1 MASPSHAP
9 LARPPSPLPPPIRL
23 ALLAKHQS
31 KRADP
36 RSLHPGFPTALHRL
50 VAGAPDHAESPL
62 HNRVRNSL
70 HHVQNLAQHH
80 NPKGDNMR
88 SLKTLTPL
96 VCLLATLAQAASP
109 VPRQARDL
117 TIADPSGKPIHL
129 SAYKGKVV
137 LIQFLYTNCIHCQA
151 TARLN
156 SKLQT
161 DLGPQGLQILGAAF
175 NEETL
180 SSPDPV
186 RQFISTNGIT
196 FPVGTVTRDSVLT
209 FLGVSVMTRLVVP
222 QIAILDRQG
231 TIRAQSDPTLG
242 APELQTE
249 SHLRAFLVDLL
260 KH

>member
-1 MASPSHAP
+1 
-9 LARPPSPLPPPIRL
+9 
-23 ALLAKHQS
+23 
-31 KRADP
+31 
-36 RSLHPGFPTALHRL
+36 
-50 VAGAPDHAESPL
+50 
-62 HNRVRNSL
+62 
-70 HHVQNLAQHH
+70 
-80 NPKGDNMR
+80 MR

-109 VPRQARDL
+109 VPRPARDL
-117 TIADPSGKPIHL
+117 TLADPSGKPIHL
-129 SAYKGKVV
+129 SAYKGRVV

-175 NEETL
+175 NEPAIST
-180 SSPDPV
+180 PDLVP
-186 RQFISTNGIT
+186 QFISTNNVT

-222 QIAILDRQG
+222 QIAIVDRKG
-231 TIRAQSDPTLG
+231 IIRAQSDPTQG
-242 APELQTE
+242 APELQSE
-249 SHLRAFLVDLL
+249 PHLREFLGDLL